1 MRQLEDKV
9 VIISGASSGIGLATA
24 KLFASEGAKLVVTAR
39 RKDKL
44 NELVS
49 YIRAIGGEV
58 VAVPG
63 DVSDESHAKRLVD
76 TALKEYGA
84 LDVAFNN
91 AGILGAG
98 GPTSEVSL
106 DGWAR
111 TINTNLTSA
120 FLNAKYQYPA
130 MKKSGSGSI
139 IYTSSF
145 VGYTVGLP
153 QMAAYSASKA
163 GLVGLTK
170 ALASEFAG
178 DGVRVNALL
187 PGGTNTPMGQE
198 AANTPEALEY
208 VKNIHALKRLASP
221 EEIAKSALYLASDAS
236 SFTTGTA
243 MLVDGG
249 ASISKTF

>member
-49 YIRAIGGEV
+49 YIRTIGGEV

-106 DGWAR
+106 DR

-130 MKKSGSGSI
+130 PLFILHHLLVTLLACRKWLHIRQVKP
-139 IYTSSF
+139 
-145 VGYTVGLP
+145 GL
-153 QMAAYSASKA
+153 
-163 GLVGLTK
+163 LV
-170 ALASEFAG
+170 
-178 DGVRVNALL
+178 
-187 PGGTNTPMGQE
+187 
-198 AANTPEALEY
+198 
-208 VKNIHALKRLASP
+208 
-221 EEIAKSALYLASDAS
+221 
-236 SFTTGTA
+236 
-243 MLVDGG
+243 
-249 ASISKTF
+249 